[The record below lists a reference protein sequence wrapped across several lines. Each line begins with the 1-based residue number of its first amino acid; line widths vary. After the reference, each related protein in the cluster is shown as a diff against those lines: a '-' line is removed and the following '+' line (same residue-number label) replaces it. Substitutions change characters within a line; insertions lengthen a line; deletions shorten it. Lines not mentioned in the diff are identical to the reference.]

1 MTENQISVEYLQS
14 NEAVAMGA
22 VEITAIPDISVIDG
36 KRMDVDAV
44 VAEYKRDMGQ
54 LLSEITSIIK
64 KRVQLRVNIRIL
76 RWK

>member
-36 KRMDVDAV
+36 KRMDAYAV

-54 LLSEITSIIK
+54 LLSEI
-64 KRVQLRVNIRIL
+64 
-76 RWK
+76 